1 MTLLLT
7 IKSCVPSTGKSSTL
21 KLTAMISKNLI
32 DQIKDLLIRLD
43 GEEITQSELDKLN
56 NSTIEELEQKRNML
70 LIALQF

>member
-1 MTLLLT
+1 
-7 IKSCVPSTGKSSTL
+7 
-21 KLTAMISKNLI
+21 MISKNLI